1 VPHARI
7 SARTSVRTP
16 VRTAVRPVWLVLL
29 GIASVQFG
37 AAFAKLLFD
46 EVTPT
51 TMVWLRLLTS
61 ALVLLVVARSS
72 WGGRSAQDW
81 GVVLAF
87 GASLAVMNWSFYQ
100 SFARIPL
107 GVAVTFEFLGPLTVA
122 LLGSRRLLDLLWV
135 ALAGTGVALL
145 GAQPDDLDPVG
156 VLFALLAGAAW
167 ASYIYLSTATGSRW
181 PGVSGLA
188 PASLV
193 GAVALAPFAVAAGGS
208 VLLDPRILAVGLAVG
223 LLSSVIPYSL
233 ELVAL
238 RSMPQQAFGI
248 LMSLEPAAAALAGV
262 LLLGELLG
270 PAQWAAIACVVVAS
284 VGITRTA
291 RPVGAGQ
298 VAAA

>member
-1 VPHARI
+1 MP
-7 SARTSVRTP
+7 SDRTSTRP
-16 VRTAVRPVWLVLL
+16 AVRPVWLVLG

-37 AAFAKLLFD
+37 AALAKLLFD
-46 EVTPT
+46 EVSPT

-61 ALVLLVVARSS
+61 ALVLLALTRPALRARSA
-72 WGGRSAQDW
+72 GDW

-87 GASLAVMNWSFYQ
+87 GTSLAVMNWSFYQ

-107 GVAVTFEFLGPLTVA
+107 GVAVTIEFLGPLAVA
-122 LLGSRRLLDLLWV
+122 LVGSRRALDVVWV

-145 GAQPDDLDPVG
+145 GLEGGDLDPLGIV
-156 VLFALLAGAAW
+156 FALVAGASW
-167 ASYIYLSTATGSRW
+167 AAYIYLSAATGSRW

-193 GAVALAPFAVAAGGS
+193 GAVGLAPFAVAAGGS

-223 LLSSVIPYSL
+223 LLSSVVPYSL

-238 RSMPQQAFGI
+238 RTMPQHVFGI

-262 LLLGELLG
+262 LLLRELLG
-270 PAQWAAIACVVVAS
+270 PAQWAAVACVVVAS

-291 RPVGAGQ
+291 RPVGGGQ
-298 VAAA
+298 VATA

>member
-1 VPHARI
+1 V
-7 SARTSVRTP
+7 
-16 VRTAVRPVWLVLL
+16 LV

-46 EVTPT
+46 EVSPT

-61 ALVLLVVARSS
+61 ALVLTAVTRPSVH
-72 WGGRSAQDW
+72 GRSAGDW

-87 GASLAVMNWSFYQ
+87 GTSLAVMNWSFYQ

-135 ALAGTGVALL
+135 LLAGTGVALL
-145 GAQPDDLDPVG
+145 GAQPQDLDLLG
-156 VLFALLAGAAW
+156 VFFALLAGAAW
-167 ASYIYLSTATGSRW
+167 AAYIYLSTATGSRW

-193 GAVALAPFAVAAGGS
+193 GAVALAPFAVHAGGS
-208 VLLDPRILAVGLAVG
+208 ALLDPRILAVGLAIG
-223 LLSSVIPYSL
+223 MLSSVIPYSL

-238 RSMPQQAFGI
+238 RTMPQQAFGI
-248 LMSLEPAAAALAGV
+248 LMSLEPAAATLAGLV
-262 LLLGELLG
+262 LLGEVLA
-270 PAQWAAIACVVVAS
+270 PTQWAAVGCVVVAS
-284 VGITRTA
+284 IGVTRTA
-291 RPVGAGQ
+291 RPVTEGQ
-298 VAAA
+298 VVAA